1 MAKSKTPRDEEA
13 IAKKREKA
21 LAKARKK
28 RAENQR
34 QKIAT
39 MTWDVIEPMI
49 VKKGCRC
56 GLRKGM
62 THEELVELQGG
73 CTDPH
78 DYRHIILKKPL
89 PKFRSKKA
97 RKAYNVQALNENP
110 GYVCPVLD
118 YYRRLVDR
126 PQMLYDKTSKESN
139 GN

>member
-1 MAKSKTPRDEEA
+1 MAKKPKTPREEEVA
-13 IAKKREKA
+13 AKKRQKALEKA
-21 LAKARKK
+21 RAAR
-28 RAENQR
+28 AANQR

-39 MTWDVIEPMI
+39 MIWDEVEPLI
-49 VKKGCRC
+49 TKKRCRC

-62 THEELVELQGG
+62 THEDLFKLQGG

-78 DYRHIILKKPL
+78 DYKHIILKKSF

-97 RKAYNVQALNENP
+97 RKAYNIQSLNENP
-110 GYVCPVLD
+110 GFVCPVLD

-126 PQMLYDKTSKESN
+126 PQMLYNNKESH